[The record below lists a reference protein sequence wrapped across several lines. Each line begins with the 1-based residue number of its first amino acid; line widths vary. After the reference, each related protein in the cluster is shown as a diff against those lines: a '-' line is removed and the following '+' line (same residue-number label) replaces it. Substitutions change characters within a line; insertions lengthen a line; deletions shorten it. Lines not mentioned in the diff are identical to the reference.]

1 MHEDKTILSLFRGE
15 SHIDFCTKCVIV
27 KFTPSLMTFEIQQR
41 SCIVIYV
48 LYLSIEKDYLSI
60 KKVAKN

>member
-15 SHIDFCTKCVIV
+15 SHIDFCTKCAIV

-48 LYLSIEKDYLSI
+48 LYLSNHRY
-60 KKVAKN
+60 KKIIYQLRK